1 MYLPPKILIFE
12 SRMIIAADVSLQLSK
27 LGYEVIGIHSKAEGA
42 LKTIQLNRPDI
53 IVMNIDTK
61 SSTGGL
67 NTARGIAEILSI
79 PMVFLSAHTD
89 RVLLQQLIH
98 LNPYALITKPFEVK
112 DLQRGLETT
121 LGRMVAEGLWPILH
135 QRQ

>member
-1 MYLPPKILIFE
+1 MPLSLPPKILILE
-12 SRMIIAADVSLQLSK
+12 GRMIVAADISLQLSK
-27 LGYEVIGIHSKAEGA
+27 LGYDVIGIHIKAEDA

-53 IVMNIDTK
+53 ILMNLDTE

-67 NTARGIAEILSI
+67 NTARDITETISI

-89 RVLLQQLIH
+89 RALLQQLIH
-98 LNPYALITKPFEVK
+98 LNTYALITKPFEVK

-121 LGRMVAEGLWPILH
+121 LGRMVAEGLWPAPL
-135 QRQ
+135 